1 MPTKGPLLEKS
12 KAFAVQVVK
21 LAQWLVSERKEFVL
35 SKQLLRSAT
44 SIGANLHEA
53 RGAQSSADFLTKHSI
68 ALKEA
73 YETEY
78 WLDLMS
84 ETGYFSSAE
93 AKVYANAVSELISML
108 TRSVTSIKRKLETES
123 VNRTSR
129 RTPASPSIVM
139 PDSDLFF

>member
-84 ETGYFSSAE
+84 ETGYLSSAD

-139 PDSDLFF
+139 PDSDLFL